1 MIRVLR
7 ILHRWLGLVLVL
19 PMLVQGITGFV
30 LAVTP
35 MWEALRPVPAIAI
48 GVHQPASA
56 ILAAAALPGLV
67 PVRYEP
73 GASATVDLAPPGQRR
88 GSVQVTID
96 PVSLAVLGERHP
108 SAVYRWIRDLHEML
122 LLPVM
127 PGRSIVGW
135 FGVGLLLLGLSGIV
149 LWWPARLA
157 PQRWRKAVTISA
169 KAKGARFQRQLHGA
183 AGFWISAML
192 VVMSLSGV
200 ALGFPETV
208 RAMLGVPGRAPMQAR
223 PPGGVPEALDI
234 DAVIHE
240 AGIAVPG
247 AAVTNVILPNSSG
260 RPVIVRL
267 ERTDAVQGT
276 PPVIVSISPAGR
288 RVIAVQDPS
297 NDSAGSFTVA
307 WLHALHYGEAFGWPW
322 RVLVMA
328 SGLVLPLLAVT
339 GATLWMLKRRNRNR
353 IAVQRQAALLE
364 AAE

>member
-7 ILHRWLGLVLVL
+7 VSHRWLGLVLVL

-35 MWEALRPVPAIAI
+35 MWEALRPVPAIAT
-48 GVHQPASA
+48 GVQQPASA
-56 ILAAAALPGLV
+56 ILAAATSPGLV
-67 PVRYEP
+67 PVRYQP
-73 GASATVDLAPPGQRR
+73 AAPATVDLAPPGQRR
-88 GSVQVTID
+88 GTVQVTID

-108 SAVYRWIRDLHEML
+108 SVVYRWVRDLHEML

-135 FGVGLLLLGLSGIV
+135 FGVGLLLLGLSGMV
-149 LWWPARLA
+149 LWWPAQLA
-157 PQRWRKAVTISA
+157 PQRWRRAVTVSA
-169 KAKGARFQRQLHGA
+169 KARGARFQRQLHGA

-200 ALGFPETV
+200 ALGFPQTV
-208 RAMLGVPGRAPMQAR
+208 RGMLGVPGRPPMQSRA
-223 PPGGVPEALDI
+223 PGGVQEVLDI
-234 DAVIHE
+234 DRIIHE
-240 AGIAVPG
+240 AAIAVPG
-247 AAVTNVILPNSSG
+247 AAVTNVILPNPPG

-267 ERTDAVQGT
+267 GRADAMPGT
-276 PPVIVSISPAGR
+276 PPVTVSISPAGR
-288 RVIAVQDPS
+288 RVFSVQDPS

-307 WLHALHYGEAFGWPW
+307 WLHVLHYGEAFGWPW